1 MIKKIRVFWN
11 WLGDAS
17 LRLILLIGMIVV
29 FSSGVYLSWRHTLH
43 MAMKHGFT
51 PDEALIYT
59 ILVETLLAVAEI
71 VVIFRATMS
80 KTIHMSVYVGVG
92 LSAIINL
99 VGNVSSFWSVSKWG
113 VVLGASI
120 TAITA
125 IAVWIFA
132 TALQTNTDVT
142 TTSKTAD
149 RQETDIDKSTS
160 GSEPDSLAD
169 IANKLKTM
177 GIVGTVLARSDSQ
190 TDDET
195 SSQDST
201 TTNIDKTTK
210 TNTSDAT
217 TQTDT
222 QDNDKTDNK
231 TRQMLDKAT
240 QTDTQD
246 KTATNRQ
253 TSDITTRLTS
263 KTKTRSTKD
272 AKTSKT
278 KLSVIKG
285 SQTNDKDELARQKAI
300 DYFNQTGK
308 FPSYRQLGEMAG
320 MSKDKAGEIIK
331 SLKQKVG

>member
-1 MIKKIRVFWN
+1 MIQKV
-11 WLGDAS
+11 GDVI
-17 LRLILLIGMIVV
+17 LRLILLVGMIVV

-43 MAMKHGFT
+43 MAERHGFT
-51 PDEALIYT
+51 PDEALVYT
-59 ILVETLLAVAEI
+59 ILVETLLSVAEL
-71 VVIFRATMS
+71 VVIFRATLG
-80 KTIHMSVYVGVG
+80 KAIHASVYVGVG
-92 LSAIINL
+92 VSVIINL
-99 VGNVSSFWSVSKWG
+99 VGNVSSFWSLSNWG
-113 VVLGASI
+113 VALGASI

-132 TALQTNTDVT
+132 TALAESD
-142 TTSKTAD
+142 KKAD
-149 RQETDIDKSTS
+149 RQETDKTDIDKPTS
-160 GSEPDSLAD
+160 DSEQDSFAD
-169 IANKLKTM
+169 RQDKLKTM
-177 GIVGTVLARSDSQ
+177 GVVGTVLSRQDSNIDSQ
-190 TDDET
+190 TETDDAT
-195 SSQDST
+195 SKDRQGR
-201 TTNIDKTTK
+201 NAAIDKTTK
-210 TNTSDAT
+210 TDTNKTADAT

-222 QDNDKTDNK
+222 TDIDKTDNK

-285 SQTNDKDELARQKAI
+285 SHTNDKDELARQKAI